1 MKQKVMNNFLWASA
15 LIAAVLV
22 ILWGLTAYDVVLDA
36 GEGFF
41 GSVTESLM
49 TASEFV
55 YDNFM
60 GVFFGFLM
68 IAALFGYSI
77 SSAYKGAWKR

>member
-22 ILWGLTAYDVVLDA
+22 ILWGLTAYDVVLGA

-41 GSVTESLM
+41 GSVTETLM
-49 TASEFV
+49 TVSEFV

-60 GVFFGFLM
+60 GVFCGFLV
-68 IAALFGYSI
+68 ISSIFGYSI
-77 SSAYKGAWKR
+77 SGATTRR